1 MKLLIRLG
9 RDSDGVTLIEQLAS
23 LLLGSIVITTLYGFY
38 RAELFRTIS
47 QEAKTATLEDARG
60 ALDIIVHDLRNA
72 GSWDAGGGAPLERGG
87 LDDPDN
93 DADTVCNRVYA
104 ASARMIHV
112 QMDHDGNGSC
122 ADTDPRESVRYE
134 LTGPTSTCPGTSI
147 IRRNGDCLVA
157 NVTTPATGKLFTYY
171 DIMGLELGDAPSPS
185 AIKRIRVAFAVQ
197 VKNPDP
203 RIGGNIASTLS
214 TSAELRN

>member
-1 MKLLIRLG
+1 MM
-9 RDSDGVTLIEQLAS
+9 RDWNSYGTTLIEQLVS

-72 GSWDAGGGAPLERGG
+72 GSWDTSEAPSEGGG

-93 DADTVCNRVYA
+93 DSDTVCNRVYA

-112 QMDHDGNGSC
+112 QMDYNGNGSC
-122 ADTDPRESVRYE
+122 SDTDPRENVRYE
-134 LTGPTSTCPGTSI
+134 LTGPTSTCPGISI

-157 NVTTPATGKLFTYY
+157 NVVTPSTGKLFTYY
-171 DIMGLELGDAPSPS
+171 DIMGADLGDTPSPS

-197 VKNPDP
+197 VKNPDR
-203 RIGGNIASTLS
+203 RIGGNMASTLS
-214 TSAELRN
+214 TSIELRN